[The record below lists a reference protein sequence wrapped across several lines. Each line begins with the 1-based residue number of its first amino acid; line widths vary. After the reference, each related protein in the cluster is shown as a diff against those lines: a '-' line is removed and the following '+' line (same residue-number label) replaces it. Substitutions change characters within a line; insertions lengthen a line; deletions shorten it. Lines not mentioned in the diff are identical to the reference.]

1 MCPSCR
7 PLKSHPRGQ
16 YLRLAL
22 MRSSLR
28 AHSSAGSEISYTHQF
43 SKPTENRKKNP
54 GKETEKKSMCPAPA
68 PPRTHPSTLSQSQP
82 DLVSQAS
89 TMGNGLL
96 GSFMPHSYKRPLE
109 YPNLSV
115 YYKVPF
121 PCRPPR
127 PSFLGVIQA
136 SCQILSNCISLT
148 LTV

>member
-1 MCPSCR
+1 MLAFKITPQGPVSQTGPSEVR
-7 PLKSHPRGQ
+7 PEGPFISRFRNILTHINFQSQLKTGRRTQ
-16 YLRLAL
+16 EKRQ
-22 MRSSLR
+22 RKR
-28 AHSSAGSEISYTHQF
+28 A
-43 SKPTENRKKNP
+43 
-54 GKETEKKSMCPAPA
+54 CA
-68 PPRTHPSTLSQSQP
+68 PPRTHPSALSQSQP

-89 TMGNGLL
+89 TMGNRLL